1 MQVSFTSRHPDGA
14 HLRDFADRRLRFVLR
29 RLTWLVVHAKVR
41 LADING
47 RRRGI
52 DKLCHIELKTDG
64 IPVVVA
70 SSVGTD
76 WRLAINTAILRAARL
91 LMRRR
96 QRGSHD
102 RRLRQQ
108 SSPLQP

>member
-1 MQVSFTSRHPDGA
+1 MQVLFMSRHPGGA
-14 HLRDFADRRLRFVLR
+14 HLRDFAERRLRFVLR

-52 DKLCHIELKTDG
+52 DKLCQIELKTDG

-76 WRLAINTAILRAARL
+76 WRLVINTALSRAARL
-91 LMRRR
+91 LMRRW
-96 QRGSHD
+96 QRGSDD

-108 SSPLQP
+108 